1 MSGIDDY
8 VGGESMSE
16 NSDETKH
23 ENDLLPLGAWFKA
36 ERDGR
41 ISHGAYYWT
50 SIVLAYNSNHIEGST
65 LTQRQTQQIYDTDS
79 FTPQGDGQPIKVDDI
94 IETKNHFRAFN
105 LILDH

>member
-1 MSGIDDY
+1 
-8 VGGESMSE
+8 MSE